1 MNHIHHVFCTPI
13 MPSIHKRPKGFR
25 VDSKEIPSHRFLEV
39 MQSKWRKREGDS
51 CGIHSG
57 SKKLLSSYK
66 QGGDTFPSVGNLYFS
81 LEGSVSTLA
90 PHQLHLF
97 WQVWSCTQSHLRAVK
112 TSTAV
117 QRASLLQQ
125 LGVCVCGGGRPV
137 HYSVGAVTLTVSV
150 LREIR
155 KYTSPRLTNSKAT
168 CIFVHNPWQIWW
180 IIWCRVMMPAAS
192 LFLLLALNRLNCNRH
207 KERLVANNPWPQLLW
222 IYADQ

>member
-1 MNHIHHVFCTPI
+1 MCSALPLCPVSIKDQKVSESIRKKYLHI
-13 MPSIHKRPKGFR
+13 GFWR
-25 VDSKEIPSHRFLEV
+25 WCKANEGKE
-39 MQSKWRKREGDS
+39 S

-57 SKKLLSSYK
+57 SKMLLSPYK

-125 LGVCVCGGGRPV
+125 LGGGGVQCITQWAQWHWQSP
-137 HYSVGAVTLTVSV
+137 SWGKTGSTLHRDSQIPKQPAY
-150 LREIR
+150 LC
-155 KYTSPRLTNSKAT
+155 AT
-168 CIFVHNPWQIWW
+168 PDKSGELFDAAL
-180 IIWCRVMMPAAS
+180 WC
-192 LFLLLALNRLNCNRH
+192 
-207 KERLVANNPWPQLLW
+207 QLLHYFYYW
-222 IYADQ
+222 HSTG

>member
-1 MNHIHHVFCTPI
+1 MNHIRHVFCTPI

-25 VDSKEIPSHRFLEV
+25 VNSKEIPSHRFLEV
-39 MQSKWRKREGDS
+39 MQSKWRKREGGS

-57 SKKLLSSYK
+57 SKMLLSPYK

-125 LGVCVCGGGRPV
+125 LGGWGGSSALLSGRSDTDSLRLEGKREV
-137 HYSVGAVTLTVSV
+137 HFTETHKFQRNLHICAQ
-150 LREIR
+150 
-155 KYTSPRLTNSKAT
+155 
-168 CIFVHNPWQIWW
+168 PWQIWW

>member
-57 SKKLLSSYK
+57 SKMLLSPYK

-97 WQVWSCTQSHLRAVK
+97 WQVWSCPQSHLRAVK

-125 LGVCVCGGGRPV
+125 LGVCVCVGGGVQCITQWAQWHWQSP
-137 HYSVGAVTLTVSV
+137 SWGKSGSTLHRDS
-150 LREIR
+150 
-155 KYTSPRLTNSKAT
+155 
-168 CIFVHNPWQIWW
+168 QIPKQPAYLCTTPDKSGELFDAAL
-180 IIWCRVMMPAAS
+180 WC
-192 LFLLLALNRLNCNRH
+192 
-207 KERLVANNPWPQLLW
+207 QLLHYFYYW
-222 IYADQ
+222 HSTG

>member
-1 MNHIHHVFCTPI
+1 MCSALPLCPVSIKDQKVSESIRKKYLHIGFWRWCKANEGKEKETVVVFIVAVKCFSVLT
-13 MPSIHKRPKGFR
+13 
-25 VDSKEIPSHRFLEV
+25 SKEETLSPQWEIFIFH
-39 MQSKWRKREGDS
+39 WRAQWA
-51 CGIHSG
+51 H
-57 SKKLLSSYK
+57 LL
-66 QGGDTFPSVGNLYFS
+66 LI
-81 LEGSVSTLA
+81 
-90 PHQLHLF
+90 
-97 WQVWSCTQSHLRAVK
+97 SCTFSDRSEAAHSH
-112 TSTAV
+112 TSGLSKP
-117 QRASLLQQ
+117 QLLYKEH
-125 LGVCVCGGGRPV
+125 LYYSSWVCVCGGGRPV

-150 LREIR
+150 LREIG